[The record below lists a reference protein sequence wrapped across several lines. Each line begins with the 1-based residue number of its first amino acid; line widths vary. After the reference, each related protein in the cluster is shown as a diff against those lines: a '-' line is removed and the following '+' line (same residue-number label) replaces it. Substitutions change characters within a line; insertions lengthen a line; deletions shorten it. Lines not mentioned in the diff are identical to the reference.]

1 MRVLGLVALLYAIG
15 LAFSSCAAAAP
26 DDRLT
31 RHTRDGLDKRRPCWS
46 PDGKRLAFARQEAD
60 GVHLWQFVWEPGT
73 TNPPRRLLSDY
84 DEPHFDATFAPD
96 GSRLLLSVI
105 RFIGTQGNVDIFAVN
120 ADGSGR
126 KPAIAEEPGKLVHQE
141 WPAWSPDGKRLAF
154 SSTHDGNQEIYTA
167 ALDGSDVVR
176 LTQHPGHDAHPCWS
190 PDGKS
195 IAFATD
201 RWGTGL
207 EIARVRPDGTG
218 VTRLTNNPGLD
229 DYPSYSPDGKRLAF
243 VSNRDGQLEV
253 YVSAADGSHPVNISR
268 HPLSDTFPTW
278 TPDGLGVTLV
288 SDRDGGSDIYTIRVQ
303 PKSP

>member
-1 MRVLGLVALLYAIG
+1 MRALGFVALLFGLG
-15 LAFSSCAAAAP
+15 LAISFSVEAP
-26 DDRLT
+26 PDGGLT
-31 RHTRDGLDKRRPCWS
+31 RHTRDGLDKRRPSWS

-60 GVHLWQFVWEPGT
+60 STHLWQYVWEPGKSD
-73 TNPPRRLLSDY
+73 PPRRLLPDY

-96 GSRLLLSVI
+96 GSRLLLSMI
-105 RFIGTQGNVDIFAVN
+105 RFIGTQGNIDIFAVN

-126 KPAIAEEPGKLVHQE
+126 KPIIAEEQGKLVHQE

-190 PDGKS
+190 RDGKF
-195 IAFATD
+195 IAFVTD
-201 RWGTGL
+201 RFGTGL

-218 VTRLTNNPGLD
+218 VTRLTNSPGLD
-229 DYPSYSPDGKRLAF
+229 DYPAYSPDGKRLAF

-253 YVSAADGSHPVNISR
+253 YIAEADGSHPVNVSR
-268 HPLSDTFPTW
+268 NSLGDTFPTW
-278 TPDGLGVTLV
+278 TPDSRGVTFV
-288 SDRDGGSDIYTIRVQ
+288 SERDGGSDIYTQRVESR
-303 PKSP
+303 PP